1 MTNREKF
8 KQTYGFE
15 ADCGSVCTPFPCHE
29 NNCRWWKECEGQPGC
44 PCDGW
49 WDMEYEQPEAA
60 ESDLRD
66 YWNALTDRQFLKA
79 NYGINDID
87 MQFLHYFTPEHVV
100 RDWREMRKE
109 TTEYGKRFDGNN
121 G

>member
-49 WDMEYEQPEAA
+49 WDMEYEQPKEAA
-60 ESDLRD
+60 DE
-66 YWNALTDRQFLKA
+66 
-79 NYGINDID
+79 
-87 MQFLHYFTPEHVV
+87 PEQA
-100 RDWREMRKE
+100 EE
-109 TTEYGKRFDGNN
+109 
-121 G
+121 